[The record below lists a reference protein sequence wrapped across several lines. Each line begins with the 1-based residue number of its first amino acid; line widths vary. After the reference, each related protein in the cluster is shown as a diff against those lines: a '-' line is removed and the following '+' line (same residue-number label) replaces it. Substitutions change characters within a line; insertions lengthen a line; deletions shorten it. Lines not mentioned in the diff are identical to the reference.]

1 MKKVWDSN
9 LNLLFDILLS
19 IRYYSILCGSY
30 GRQNKLLFNEDSCV
44 NIFSFSQQVEQYYQ
58 LSATKTM
65 SGHAKK
71 LSTVREFDFIF

>member
-30 GRQNKLLFNEDSCV
+30 GRQNRRLLFNEDSCV
-44 NIFSFSQQVEQYYQ
+44 NFFFLFSTGGTAADILGAIF
-58 LSATKTM
+58 
-65 SGHAKK
+65 
-71 LSTVREFDFIF
+71 R

>member
-19 IRYYSILCGSY
+19 IRYYTILCGSY

-44 NIFSFSQQVEQYYQ
+44 NSFFLFSKGGTAADILGAIF
-58 LSATKTM
+58 
-65 SGHAKK
+65 
-71 LSTVREFDFIF
+71 R

>member
-9 LNLLFDILLS
+9 LNLLFDIFLS

-44 NIFSFSQQVEQYYQ
+44 NFFSFSQQVEQRQTYLVLY
-58 LSATKTM
+58 LGNVLA
-65 SGHAKK
+65 
-71 LSTVREFDFIF
+71 LCFSTYLMGSLY

>member
-44 NIFSFSQQVEQYYQ
+44 IFFFLFSTGRTAADI
-58 LSATKTM
+58 LGA
-65 SGHAKK
+65 
-71 LSTVREFDFIF
+71 IFR